1 MKYFLKLFL
10 ILLFSEITIG
20 FLSLIDDNFPEI
32 IKNFIHIIMY
42 LISLPLSLIDRT
54 YPFYAEGSL
63 LFQIFLFLVNLIIQT
78 AIAYFILRRSNFKK
92 STKQ

>member
-1 MKYFLKLFL
+1 MKYFLKLLF
-10 ILLFSEITIG
+10 ILLFIEITIG

-32 IKNFIHIIMY
+32 IKDFIHIIIY

-63 LFQIFLFLVNLIIQT
+63 FFQFFLFTLNLIIQT
-78 AIAYFILRRSNFKK
+78 AIAYFILRRTKFKK
-92 STKQ
+92 SIKQ